1 MAKER
6 IITGID
12 IGSTK
17 ISTTIA
23 AVTENKVSV
32 IGVSGNVPSK
42 GIKKGNVI
50 DIDAAVE
57 AISSSLERAERMAGV
72 SVSSAFVSINGSH
85 IETLNSKGVVA
96 VSPS

>member
-1 MAKER
+1 MPKEK

-17 ISTTIA
+17 ISTAVA
-23 AVTENKVSV
+23 AISDNKVSI
-32 IGVSGNVPSK
+32 IGVSGGVVSK
-42 GIKKGNVI
+42 GINKGNVV

-72 SVSSAFVSINGSH
+72 SVS
-85 IETLNSKGVVA
+85 
-96 VSPS
+96 